1 MGEPTQEELENKRK
15 IQQLEVELAQLR
27 KANARSEQENAAL
40 KGEVTKR
47 DVRIQDQDG
56 TIQALTNEKNQLGAR
71 FAQAKQ
77 ENEDLTQQNQHLL
90 GENEALGNLWHNA
103 QKRIAG
109 LEQRDQALQH
119 QNKGLRDFGAQE
131 LTTPAEARR
140 ALHEVERGSKE
151 VGGRAPAEAK
161 RLAAEFKAL
170 QNDEKA
176 FRKQEGQVLKDEKK
190 LEKDRL
196 HDPKR
201 VAADQENLS
210 KAEKQLQQIEAQ
222 GQRAA
227 RSLEKD
233 ATAFER
239 ANPEMAWATHTLVVE
254 ARRESGILHRPVVP
268 DTPSHH
274 GQAPHPQGHAQ
285 QVMDMLRKEAG
296 QHSPTRKIVTKAS
309 RQVEVFEQSCQDLA
323 ARKNG
328 YAEDLLRAQ
337 KDAIHNPKDIKRMLE
352 DRNKLAQ
359 DQAEINTEKQLVGKE
374 AQAIGR
380 LAQEMGKEDP
390 SLRKTARQL
399 NQDVQAEYREAQQYS
414 PSVPRDRSGGRER

>member
-1 MGEPTQEELENKRK
+1 M
-15 IQQLEVELAQLR
+15 
-27 KANARSEQENAAL
+27 
-40 KGEVTKR
+40 
-47 DVRIQDQDG
+47 
-56 TIQALTNEKNQLGAR
+56 
-71 FAQAKQ
+71 
-77 ENEDLTQQNQHLL
+77 

-140 ALHEVERGSKE
+140 ALREVERGSRE

-161 RLAAEFKAL
+161 RLAGELKAL
-170 QNDEKA
+170 QADEKA
-176 FRKQEGQVLKDEKK
+176 FRTQEGEVLKAEKK
-190 LEKDRL
+190 LENDRL

-201 VAADQENLS
+201 VTADQEKLS
-210 KAEKQLQQIEAQ
+210 KAEKRLQQIEAE
-222 GQRAA
+222 GQQAA

-233 ATAFER
+233 ATAFGR

-254 ARRESGILHRPVVP
+254 ARRESGILHHPVVP
-268 DTPSHH
+268 DRPSHH

-285 QVMDMLRKEAG
+285 QMMEMLRKEAG
-296 QHSPTRKIVTKAS
+296 EHSSPTRKIVTKA
-309 RQVEVFEQSCQDLA
+309 RGEVEIFEKSSQELI
-323 ARKNG
+323 ARKNR

-337 KDAIHNPKDIKRMLE
+337 KDAIDNPKDIKRMWE
-352 DRNKLAQ
+352 DRRTVAQ
-359 DQAEINTEKQLVGKE
+359 DQAEINKKERLVGKE
-374 AQAIGR
+374 AQAISR

-399 NQDVQAEYREAQQYS
+399 NQEVQAEYREAQQYS
-414 PSVPRDRSGGRER
+414 PSVRRDRGGGRER